1 MDLIITQKDL
11 DKVEID
17 GGVQR
22 ERIIALKI
30 IFIIDKLLVNET
42 ARKNFFI
49 HMKFDE
55 RINYIID
62 LIFKKEGSIT
72 IGQLAKR
79 LSGINNVIENNVIE
93 NNKRKSG
100 NMNNI
105 RNIYSNLYEK
115 TEENI
120 RNYKYI
126 SELEKKIEESIGDA
140 NIDEKAGYCERYINI
155 VENIRKCEKK
165 IQEIEKE
172 IIDFGLSVVNEKK
185 ILNKFTYDE
194 FRKYM
199 KDNRLV
205 MHLLCLIDE
214 SQEK

>member
-1 MDLIITQKDL
+1 MDLIITKKDL
-11 DKVEID
+11 DKIETDRGAI
-17 GGVQR
+17 R

-30 IFIIDKLLVNET
+30 IFIIDKLLINET
-42 ARKNFFI
+42 ARKNFFVN
-49 HMKFDE
+49 MKFNE

-72 IGQLAKR
+72 ISQLAKK
-79 LSGINNVIENNVIE
+79 LSNINDVIENDVIE
-93 NNKRKSG
+93 NNKNRSD
-100 NMNNI
+100 NINNI
-105 RNIYSNLYEK
+105 RNKFNNLYGKIED
-115 TEENI
+115 NI

-126 SELEKKIEESIGDA
+126 SELEKNIEESIRDA
-140 NIDEKAGYCERYINI
+140 NLDENFERCKNYMNK
-155 VENIRKCEKK
+155 VENIRKCEKE

-172 IIDFGLSVVNEKK
+172 IIDFGLSVVNKKK
-185 ILNKFTYDE
+185 ILTKFTYDE

-214 SQEK
+214 R

>member
-55 RINYIID
+55 RIDYVID
-62 LIFKKEGSIT
+62 LILKKEGSIT

-79 LSGINNVIENNVIE
+79 LSGINNVIENN
-93 NNKRKSG
+93 KRKSG

-105 RNIYSNLYEK
+105 RNKYSNLYGKIED
-115 TEENI
+115 NI

-126 SELEKKIEESIGDA
+126 SELEKNIEESIGDA
-140 NIDEKAGYCERYINI
+140 NLDEKAGYCKRYINI
-155 VENIRKCEKK
+155 VENIRKCEKE

-185 ILNKFTYDE
+185 ILNQFTYDE

>member
-11 DKVEID
+11 DKIEID
-17 GGVQR
+17 RGAIR

-30 IFIIDKLLVNET
+30 IFIIDKLLINET
-42 ARKNFFI
+42 ARKNFFVN
-49 HMKFDE
+49 MKFNE

-72 IGQLAKR
+72 LGQLAKK
-79 LSGINNVIENNVIE
+79 LSSINDEIENDESRSDNI
-93 NNKRKSG
+93 
-100 NMNNI
+100 NNI
-105 RNIYSNLYEK
+105 RNKFSNLYGKIED
-115 TEENI
+115 NI

-126 SELEKKIEESIGDA
+126 SELEKNIEESIRDA
-140 NIDEKAGYCERYINI
+140 NLDENFERCKNYINK
-155 VENIRKCEKK
+155 VENIRKCEKE

-172 IIDFGLSVVNEKK
+172 IIDFGLSVVNKNK
-185 ILNKFTYDE
+185 ILTKFTYDE

-214 SQEK
+214 SNNQR